1 MTPPTGPKPP
11 RIPISIDRP
20 PRLMTPPTRPEP
32 LAPDPDP
39 LWVEPE
45 PVVRGRPKVTLTVT
59 TTVVPKGPTALSLV
73 VLALTAVVLGLVLG
87 AWLARSVATPRP
99 ARSTVPIARDVSE
112 RRGDAS
118 AGLPAAP
125 RPRPPGAAPGGPGLS
140 RRVAPALPETATSDV
155 HGTATWLCDPP
166 KYPRCTRGYGESS
179 FVAAAGS
186 EIPRS
191 WRGRLVRVWHEGR
204 HVDVRLVDSCLCKG
218 ARVIDLYAIAFR
230 RLAPTSLGEIF
241 VTVELAPTRLPFTDT
256 EAHADD

>member
-1 MTPPTGPKPP
+1 M
-11 RIPISIDRP
+11 
-20 PRLMTPPTRPEP
+20 
-32 LAPDPDP
+32 APDPDP
-39 LWVEPE
+39 LRVEPE
-45 PVVRGRPKVTLTVT
+45 PVVGTVS
-59 TTVVPKGPTALSLV
+59 GPSALSLV
-73 VLALTAVVLGLVLG
+73 VLALTAVVLGLAIGV
-87 AWLARSVATPRP
+87 WLARSVATPRP

-125 RPRPPGAAPGGPGLS
+125 RQNGAAGGPGPS
-140 RRVAPALPETATSDV
+140 RRLAPALPETATSDV

-204 HVDVRLVDSCLCKG
+204 HVDVRLVDSCACKD

-256 EAHADD
+256 AP